1 MKHFGKTVGIY
12 TLGCKV
18 NQYESEALAE
28 AFSAQGFQMQS
39 PSLPCDIYVIN
50 TCTVTAESDRKA
62 KQFIRRA
69 IHQNPK
75 AYVLVTGCLSQT
87 QPSAVASI
95 EGVDFVCGN
104 SEKLSVIQEAIRLT
118 ELGQKPAKATV
129 SVASP
134 DEKGFE
140 AMCIKHFDRT
150 RAYVKIE
157 DGCENHCSYCIIPSA
172 RGRVRSKPPQE
183 VIAEVRS
190 LCDAGCREVVLTGIE
205 TASYGRD
212 LDGYSLADLLEEI
225 DRIPGI
231 GRVRLGSLDP
241 SLMKQD
247 FVDRI
252 SRLSSLA
259 HHFHISMQ
267 SGSDRI
273 LALMKRKYNRKM
285 ALEGME
291 RLRSAMPDVQFT
303 TDMIVG
309 FPGETEQ
316 DFQDSVSLAE
326 EARFLMIHVFP
337 YSGRN
342 GTPAATMPDQ
352 IATSE
357 KKRRVALLSDCA
369 ARIRKEILAGMV
381 GHTFDVLFETDEKG
395 FSHGHTA
402 HFIEV
407 QCPSEVPLQGQ
418 LLPVCITGHNGEAC
432 VGEITPSQD
441 QKGEINYEI

>member
-28 AFSAQGFQMQS
+28 AFSEQGFQMQS

-441 QKGEINYEI
+441 QKGETNYEI

>member
-369 ARIRKEILAGMV
+369 AKIRKEILAGMV

-441 QKGEINYEI
+441 QKGETNYEI

>member
-316 DFQDSVSLAE
+316 DFQDSVSFAE

-432 VGEITPSQD
+432 VGKITPSQD
-441 QKGEINYEI
+441 QKGETNYEI